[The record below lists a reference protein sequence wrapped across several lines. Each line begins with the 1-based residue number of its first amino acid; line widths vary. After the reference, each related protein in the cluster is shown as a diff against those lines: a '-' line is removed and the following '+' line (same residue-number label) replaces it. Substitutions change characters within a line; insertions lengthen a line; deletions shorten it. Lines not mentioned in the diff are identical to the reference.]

1 MQFTHKTKPGIS
13 LQNDMT
19 GYTKKI
25 FNTLTMHKD
34 DHYVNIKNT
43 YPSATSSIIIS
54 TKPSAKTIVPILE
67 CGFSDISGISS
78 STTT

>member
-13 LQNDMT
+13 LQNDMP

-25 FNTLTMHKD
+25 FNTLTMPKD
-34 DHYVNIKNT
+34 EPYVNIKKHL
-43 YPSATSSIIIS
+43 
-54 TKPSAKTIVPILE
+54 TKCHIKYHHKHNAKTIVPILE

>member
-1 MQFTHKTKPGIS
+1 MQFTHKTKPSIS
-13 LQNDMT
+13 LQNDMP
-19 GYTKKI
+19 GYKKI
-25 FNTLTMHKD
+25 FNTLTMNKD
-34 DHYVNIKNT
+34 DPYVNIKNT

-78 STTT
+78 YTTT

>member
-1 MQFTHKTKPGIS
+1 MQFTHKTKPSIS
-13 LQNDMT
+13 LQNDMP
-19 GYTKKI
+19 GYKKI
-25 FNTLTMHKD
+25 FNTPTMNKD
-34 DHYVNIKNT
+34 DPYVNIKNT

>member
-1 MQFTHKTKPGIS
+1 MQFTHKTKPSIS
-13 LQNDMT
+13 LQNDMP
-19 GYTKKI
+19 GYKKI
-25 FNTLTMHKD
+25 FNTLTMNKD
-34 DHYVNIKNT
+34 DPYVNIKNT

-67 CGFSDISGISS
+67 CGLSDISGISS

>member
-1 MQFTHKTKPGIS
+1 MQFTHKTKPSIS
-13 LQNDMT
+13 LQNDMP
-19 GYTKKI
+19 GYKKI
-25 FNTLTMHKD
+25 FNTLTMNKD
-34 DHYVNIKNT
+34 DPYVNIKNT
-43 YPSATSSIIIS
+43 YTSATSSIIIS